1 MSALSAGNF
10 KPLENKED
18 IGKAPCQSSI
28 FGVKYKPNMKNI
40 LGKLGLRNHQKS
52 NHYNLKLLQ

>member
-40 LGKLGLRNHQKS
+40 QIKLESEIIRRGTTII
-52 NHYNLKLLQ
+52 